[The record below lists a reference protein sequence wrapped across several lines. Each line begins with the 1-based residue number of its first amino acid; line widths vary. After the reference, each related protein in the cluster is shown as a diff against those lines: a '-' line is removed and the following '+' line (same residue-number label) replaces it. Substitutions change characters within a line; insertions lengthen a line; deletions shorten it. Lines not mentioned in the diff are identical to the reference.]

1 MPSGSSASLSR
12 SGPGQGSMWSARRLN
27 DMESAV
33 DVTGYPRS
41 WCPTTFASSP
51 LDHPGAHV
59 CRRHLCDQELA
70 RFTINHTVLAQTYSP
85 GRRVRLGPPVTP
97 GRVLRGQP
105 QDQRRSS
112 GAVERPVAQPWG
124 WVHRRVARSRC
135 HRRIVARVTIRCNR
149 HVGDSNWVNAA
160 NTARSAQGRCGL
172 FTWRRNTATSWRSTS
187 VSVFWNVELRASR
200 PSQAMSC
207 RKIT

>member
-1 MPSGSSASLSR
+1 VERPAAERHGARVPGLLHLRRRRDGIPTQLVSNHFRVQPFRPSR
-12 SGPGQGSMWSARRLN
+12 SPRLP
-27 DMESAV
+27 EA
-33 DVTGYPRS
+33 P
-41 WCPTTFASSP
+41 
-51 LDHPGAHV
+51 
-59 CRRHLCDQELA
+59 LCDQELA

-149 HVGDSNWVNAA
+149 HVGDNNWVNAA

-207 RKIT
+207 WKIT